1 MKFQPRCTDCLLS
14 RVVYEAGLVLD
25 DRERIEAVR
34 RAAAEVL
41 ASGRDAGI
49 AAPVIASAVHRCAYE
64 MIGSDD
70 PYLALKGENNAD
82 ALAAVEVIGPGL
94 STFRDYVCAAVLAN
108 TFDYGVQSHQ
118 VTDDFLAFFDEEF
131 PKGLT
136 IDETDAILSLCDR
149 VVYLTD
155 NCGEVVFDRLLIRYL
170 KEAGAE
176 VTVVVRGAPILNDA
190 TIEDARALGLDALAD
205 AVLTTTA
212 GERELGV
219 NLDLAPPELL
229 DALGRCTLVI
239 AKGMANYESLTE
251 YDDFPPVAHL
261 MAVKCETIAEMV
273 GVPKGS
279 RVAFLRG

>member
-1 MKFQPRCTDCLLS
+1 MKFQPRCTECLLS

-25 DRERIEAVR
+25 DQNRIEAIR
-34 RAAAEVL
+34 RTAEVVL
-41 ASGRDAGI
+41 NEGKDSGI

-70 PYLALKGENNAD
+70 PYSELKRQNNTD
-82 ALAAVEVIGPGL
+82 ALAAAKVVEPRL

-108 TFDYGVQSHQ
+108 TFDYGVQSHH

-131 PKGLT
+131 SKGLT
-136 IDETDAILSLCDR
+136 IDETDAIFPLCDR

-155 NCGEVVFDRLLIRYL
+155 NCGEVVFDRLLIQYL
-170 KEAGAE
+170 KKAGAE

-190 TIEDARALGLDALAD
+190 TLKDAHALELDTLAD
-205 AVLTTTA
+205 RLLTTTA

-219 NLDLAPPELL
+219 NLDVATPELL
-229 DALGRCTLVI
+229 EALDQCTLVI

-251 YDDFPPVAHL
+251 YDDFPPVAHM

-273 GVPKGS
+273 KVPKGS
-279 RVAFLRG
+279 RVALLRE

>member
-25 DRERIEAVR
+25 DPARITAVR
-34 RAAAEVL
+34 DAAAEVL
-41 ASGRDAGI
+41 ASGREAGM

-70 PYLALKGENNAD
+70 PYLALKQENNAD
-82 ALAAVEVIGPGL
+82 ALAAAAVVGPRL
-94 STFRDYVCAAVLAN
+94 LTFRDYVCAAVLAN

-131 PKGLT
+131 SQGLT

-170 KEAGAE
+170 KDAGAE

-190 TIEDARALGLDALAD
+190 TVEDARALGLDALAD
-205 AVLTTTA
+205 RVLTTTA

-219 NLDLAPPELL
+219 NLDVAPPELL
-229 DALGRCTLVI
+229 DALDRCTLVI

-279 RVAFLRG
+279 RVALLRD